1 MISYYWWIFCFS
13 SFSAS
18 FTDDNKKH
26 PLCQTISINLIANW
40 RLTADSKNLTAYS
53 MPHTKGWS
61 SIQDDW
67 WTRLQWWKHG
77 QNKICKLCSDKWE
90 MLVAINNRENVSL
103 SNCRKLWLE
112 TDKQV
117 FSGITGYF
125 LGSSIPSASK
135 RWKITRNGRLITVL
149 ALTESPVRLD
159 RSNYRT
165 VRRVVFFLDILNFG
179 LFKSRSHFRRVVGGS
194 HVRLKQDLVPATES
208 ISELNQTFQAFS
220 RMDLT
225 VYRASCDEG
234 LGQGAIRGDSLPDQI
249 PFAWDRNQSKVVEKN
264 LTKTRTFQ
272 NICIYVTKKIE
283 NLQSHFKSFARC

>member
-117 FSGITGYF
+117 FF
-125 LGSSIPSASK
+125 LELQAIFLEV
-135 RWKITRNGRLITVL
+135 RFHRRLND
-149 ALTESPVRLD
+149 ERLPEMIVKLP
-159 RSNYRT
+159 Y
-165 VRRVVFFLDILNFG
+165 
-179 LFKSRSHFRRVVGGS
+179 SR
-194 HVRLKQDLVPATES
+194 
-208 ISELNQTFQAFS
+208 
-220 RMDLT
+220 
-225 VYRASCDEG
+225 
-234 LGQGAIRGDSLPDQI
+234 
-249 PFAWDRNQSKVVEKN
+249 
-264 LTKTRTFQ
+264 
-272 NICIYVTKKIE
+272 
-283 NLQSHFKSFARC
+283 